1 MRITGRILRS
11 HVDMVHG
18 KPLTVIFSFALPLLV
33 GNLFNQ
39 LYNVVDT
46 AIVGR
51 ALGADALAA
60 VGSTGNINACLFL
73 LLGGLATGVSVIVS
87 QYWGAKKYDEL
98 RRLLGTFLTLLL
110 AGSAV
115 LAALGAALAEPL
127 LRLLQLPSELLPT
140 GVTYLRITAG
150 LLLGNAMYNAAGAV
164 LRSTGDSRTPLAAMA
179 ASSLCNIALDL
190 WFILGLHWGV
200 AGAALATVA
209 AQFLSA
215 GICLWA
221 LWRQNTPFAF
231 ASVRPCFARDDAVLI
246 LRFGLPTAL
255 QSCMITLGGMT
266 VQGIVNSFG
275 SVTMAA
281 YTAVQRIDS
290 LTIQVVVAVSN
301 ALAIYTGQ
309 NMGHRDLDRVRLG
322 LRTTLKALCA
332 SCLVLAVAVFAARR
346 WLLSIFL
353 DPATDA
359 ASIAQGA
366 DFLSVMVF
374 AYIIAAVMNSYLNVL
389 RGAGDVNVSLIAGLF
404 EMGARLLFA
413 GLLAPR
419 LGVWGIWL
427 ATPLSWAAGCIIPVA
442 RYHSGE
448 WMKKALL

>member
-1 MRITGRILRS
+1 
-11 HVDMVHG
+11 MVHG

-98 RRLLGTFLTLLL
+98 RRLLGN
-110 AGSAV
+110 
-115 LAALGAALAEPL
+115 AL
-127 LRLLQLPSELLPT
+127 
-140 GVTYLRITAG
+140 
-150 LLLGNAMYNAAGAV
+150 YNAAGAV

-290 LTIQVVVAVSN
+290 LTIQVIVAVSN

-322 LRTTLKALCA
+322 LRATLKALCA
-332 SCLVLAVAVFAARR
+332 SCLVLAVAVFAVRR